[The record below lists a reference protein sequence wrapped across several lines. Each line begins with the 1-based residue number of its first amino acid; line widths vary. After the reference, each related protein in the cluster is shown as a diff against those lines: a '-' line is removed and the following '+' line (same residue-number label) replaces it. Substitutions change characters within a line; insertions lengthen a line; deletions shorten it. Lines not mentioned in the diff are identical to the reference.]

1 MKVMFHKTMLIR
13 KVAVVYG
20 LLAVSACSH
29 TVTLFPRGGGEAG
42 SGTLNDGTREIQLQ
56 LKGKQYTGKFVR
68 NQTYG
73 FGLGQSFGAKPT
85 GLAMKPGFG
94 TTVTMGSSNQATAV
108 LVSGTEVLRCDLV
121 VVNASDGSGIC
132 TDSNHLAYDVVIK

>member
-1 MKVMFHKTMLIR
+1 M
-13 KVAVVYG
+13 Y
-20 LLAVSACSH
+20 
-29 TVTLFPRGGGEAG
+29 PRGGGDVG
-42 SGTLNDGTREIQLQ
+42 SGSLNDGTREIRVQ
-56 LKGKQYTGKFVR
+56 LKGKQYSGKFVR

-73 FGLGQSFGAKPT
+73 FGFGQSFGAAPT

-94 TTVTMGSSNQATAV
+94 TAVTMGASNQATAV
-108 LVSGTEVLRCDLV
+108 LVSGSEVLRCDLV